1 MMPRLVRIITD
12 HYSNS
17 KSTSP
22 SPALNVRKSRIFKVG
37 NVQSSTG
44 ISSGGQQEDDMEWLK
59 SPYQKLGEEWYEKSG
74 HTDVIRDMGSK
85 RTVDIEMATWD
96 QLNAKSRVASM
107 I

>member
-1 MMPRLVRIITD
+1 
-12 HYSNS
+12 
-17 KSTSP
+17 
-22 SPALNVRKSRIFKVG
+22 
-37 NVQSSTG
+37 
-44 ISSGGQQEDDMEWLK
+44 MEWLK

>member
-1 MMPRLVRIITD
+1 MPRFVKIITD
-12 HYSNS
+12 RYSDS

-22 SPALNVRKSRIFKVG
+22 SLVLNVRKSKIFKVG

-44 ISSGGQQEDDMEWLK
+44 ISNGGQQEDDMDWLK
-59 SPYQKLGEEWYEKSG
+59 SPYQKLGEEGYERSG
-74 HTDVIRDMGSK
+74 RTDVIRDMGSE

-107 I
+107 V